1 MTTVM
6 TAIVVK
12 VLTFLKRLVVKSSHS
27 HDCWSEVRSQVIVK
41 CRKRADCSQSHVY
54 DYDFS
59 HTNLTAVI
67 CYTTV
72 LFFHAG
78 LFASVEVE

>member
-1 MTTVM
+1 MLKYCPSTIYCTYKLKVMTTVM

-59 HTNLTAVI
+59 HTSHCSQI
-67 CYTTV
+67 
-72 LFFHAG
+72 
-78 LFASVEVE
+78 